1 MTNAVVGLVTC
12 ASRAQA
18 RKVAR
23 KILTGRLAAC
33 VNVVGGVE
41 SHYWWRGKLERA
53 QECLL
58 LIKTTRDRTR
68 VVAEAVKT
76 AHSYEVPEIIFVPI
90 AAGERRYLK
99 WLRQSVSKIAALIL
113 VAGCVGVARADRIDD
128 SIQQL
133 GSTNDEERAEAADA
147 LTSVGGERVQLQ
159 FRKMIAG
166 PGPERR
172 QVAVVG
178 LLQVSDAEE
187 DLERVRGCL
196 KDESPEVRWSAVVAL
211 QNSGRYE
218 AIPWLEAVARDDTA
232 DSVREAARDAVA
244 KLRSAIRWVGTL
256 GQAEQNARRLKN
268 PVLAYV
274 FLRGSDYCEKL
285 EQGVLADKSVVA
297 AAEEFVCVRI
307 DATKDADE
315 TRRLDVRGAPTIL
328 FLDGEGNEMSR
339 VAGLVDKEQLLAKMS
354 EAKRSKLTF
363 REARRLAM
371 RNPGDVQANWK
382 VAETYLEEG
391 NEDLAE
397 PHLRNVIGHDE
408 ENQYGY
414 TDKAMFALGFALG
427 KRGEYG
433 QAAYSFE
440 KLLERWPNYKDK
452 DKALYCLGLSE
463 LAIGQKDNGRAHLEQ
478 LVKEFPNSTTAQS
491 AQTALDKLNKKEDKN
506 EAGH

>member
-1 MTNAVVGLVTC
+1 MTNGVVGLVTC
-12 ASRAQA
+12 GSRAEA

-23 KILTGRLAAC
+23 TILTKKLAAC
-33 VNVVGGVE
+33 VNVVGGLE
-41 SHYWWRGKLERA
+41 SHYWWRGKLESAR
-53 QECLL
+53 ECLL
-58 LIKTTRDRTR
+58 LIKTTRERTR
-68 VVAEAVKT
+68 AVAAAVKA

-90 AAGERRYLK
+90 ASGERRYLK
-99 WLRQSVSKIAALIL
+99 WLRASVSKIAAAIL
-113 VAGCVGVARADRIDD
+113 VVGCVGAARADRVDD
-128 SIQQL
+128 LIKQL
-133 GSTNDEERAEAADA
+133 RSTNDEERAEAADA
-147 LTSVGGERVQLQ
+147 LTHVGGARVEKQ
-159 FRKMIAG
+159 FREMIAG
-166 PGPERR
+166 PSAEGR

-178 LLQVSDAEE
+178 LLQVSDADE

-196 KDESPEVRWSAVVAL
+196 KDESAEVRWSAVVAL
-211 QNSGRYE
+211 QNSGRSE
-218 AIPWLEAVARDDTA
+218 AIRWLEAVVKSDAA
-232 DSVREAARDAVA
+232 DSVREAAGEAVG
-244 KLRSAIRWVGTL
+244 KLRSGIRWVRTL
-256 GQAEQNARRLKN
+256 AEAKEKARQLKN

-285 EQGVLADKSVVA
+285 EEGVLADKSVVA

-307 DATKDADE
+307 DAAKDAYE

-339 VAGLVDKEQLLAKMS
+339 VAGLVDKEPLLTKLS

-371 RNPGDVQANWK
+371 QNPGDVQANWK

-397 PHLRNVIGHDE
+397 PHLRNVIEHDE

-433 QAAYSFE
+433 PAAYSFE
-440 KLLERWPNYKDK
+440 KLLQRWPDYKDK

-463 LAIGQKDNGRAHLEQ
+463 LAIGQKDKGRAHLEQ
-478 LVKEFPNSTTAQS
+478 LVKEFPNSSTAQS
-491 AQTALDKLNKKEDKN
+491 AQTALDKLKKKEGKN
-506 EAGH
+506 EAGN

>member
-1 MTNAVVGLVTC
+1 MTNGVVGLVTC
-12 ASRAQA
+12 TSRAQA

-23 KILTGRLAAC
+23 TILTGRLAAC
-33 VNVVGGVE
+33 VNVVGGLE
-41 SHYWWRGKLERA
+41 SHYWWQGKLERA

-58 LIKTTRDRTR
+58 LIKTTRDQTR
-68 VVAEAVKT
+68 AVAEAVRA

-90 AAGERRYLK
+90 AGGERRYLK
-99 WLRQSVSKIAALIL
+99 WLRQSVSKIAAAIL
-113 VAGCVGVARADRIDD
+113 VAGFVGAARADRIDD
-128 SIQQL
+128 LIQQL
-133 GSTNDEERAEAADA
+133 SSTNDEERTEAADA
-147 LTSVGGERVQLQ
+147 LTSCGGERVPMQ

-166 PGPERR
+166 PSPEGR

-178 LLQVSDAEE
+178 LLQVSDADE

-196 KDESPEVRWSAVVAL
+196 KDQSPEVRWSAVVAL
-211 QNSGRYE
+211 QNSGRWE
-218 AIPWLEAVARDDTA
+218 AIPWLETVARDDTA
-232 DSVREAARDAVA
+232 DSVREAAAEAVG
-244 KLRSAIRWVGTL
+244 KLRSGIRWGRTL
-256 GQAEQNARRLKN
+256 EQAKENARRLKN

-274 FLRGSDYCEKL
+274 YLRGSDYCEKL
-285 EQGVLADKSVVA
+285 EEGVLADKSVVA

-307 DATKDADE
+307 DTAKDGDL

-339 VAGLVDKEQLLAKMS
+339 VAGLVDKEQLLAKLS

-427 KRGEYG
+427 KRGEYA
-433 QAAYSFE
+433 QAAYSFD

-463 LAIGQKDNGRAHLEQ
+463 LAIGQKDKGRACLEQ
-478 LVKEFPNSTTAQS
+478 LVKEFPNSATAHS
-491 AQTALDKLNKKEDKN
+491 AQTALEKLTNQEGKN

>member
-1 MTNAVVGLVTC
+1 
-12 ASRAQA
+12 
-18 RKVAR
+18 
-23 KILTGRLAAC
+23 
-33 VNVVGGVE
+33 
-41 SHYWWRGKLERA
+41 
-53 QECLL
+53 
-58 LIKTTRDRTR
+58 
-68 VVAEAVKT
+68 
-76 AHSYEVPEIIFVPI
+76 
-90 AAGERRYLK
+90 
-99 WLRQSVSKIAALIL
+99 
-113 VAGCVGVARADRIDD
+113 
-128 SIQQL
+128 
-133 GSTNDEERAEAADA
+133 
-147 LTSVGGERVQLQ
+147 
-159 FRKMIAG
+159 
-166 PGPERR
+166 
-172 QVAVVG
+172 
-178 LLQVSDAEE
+178 
-187 DLERVRGCL
+187 LERVRGCL